1 MFNFYVFGEQISF
14 HDVCMVNNVTPDV
27 FQEQMELGVVTGY
40 CLIDGMIDHQTEG
53 GGGHWEEGTVIK
65 RGGEED

>member
-1 MFNFYVFGEQISF
+1 MSSGNKFPFMM
-14 HDVCMVNNVTPDV
+14 CAWLTML